1 MKRWKGLFHKE
12 WILMRWRILAYAA
25 ITIFLVTVGPMIMY
39 VFLGIP
45 MNFFTNTL
53 VLAGVWLVFGM
64 FISYGVLISSLG
76 KEMKQR
82 DIWLHSPA
90 PILHLVGAKALFA
103 AMVTAGMMLLI
114 GVLLGLS
121 FFLSD
126 AVGTISFADGVLAF
140 LSVMIA
146 LFLNSIYMMAIGFF
160 FWSIYHVLRS
170 RVGEFSI
177 IVTLACFFVG
187 VYLWKMLGVTGVF
200 RVAREI
206 VPIKMTE
213 TTFFNESTSYFFTGI
228 VQGSVI
234 TSLGSLV
241 VYGAIATVL
250 FVVGATLFEKKVRL

>member
-12 WILMRWRILAYAA
+12 WILMRWGILIYAA
-25 ITIFLVTVGPMIMY
+25 ITIFLVMVGPMMMNRI
-39 VFLGIP
+39 FGIP
-45 MNFFTNTL
+45 MDFFDNTS
-53 VLAGVWLVFGM
+53 VLAGVWLVFGT

-76 KEMKQR
+76 KEIKQR
-82 DIWLHSPA
+82 DTWLHSPA
-90 PILHLVGAKALFA
+90 PMLQLVGAKAIFA
-103 AMVTAGMMLLI
+103 ALVTVSMMLLI
-114 GVLLGLS
+114 GVLLGLA

-146 LFLNSIYMMAIGFF
+146 LFLNSIYIMAIGFF
-160 FWSIYHVLRS
+160 FWSLHQVLRS
-170 RVGEFSI
+170 RIGEI
-177 IVTLACFFVG
+177 AILATLACFFVG
-187 VYLWKMLGVTGVF
+187 VYVWKLIGDTGLF
-200 RVAREI
+200 RVAREM

-241 VYGAIATVL
+241 VYGAIAAVL